1 MGNCNSPSTQA
12 KIQIKTDFGAI
23 GNCRRESRESLDK
36 PSTEPHNKTINNLDK
51 LATLIRQER
60 AALLSQWRQQVKQ
73 LSSAQHLDTPA
84 LNDHIPHFL
93 EELALALH
101 SQSRETIPEALEGSS
116 PPAHGLQRLQEAFDL
131 EEVVAEY
138 NILRGCIHDLAEKN
152 GLSLQGEPF
161 HIMNRVLDQA
171 IGLAVQT
178 YATERALE
186 VQRRR
191 EEYLAF
197 VAHDLRTPLNA
208 ISLATRV
215 LEVTFRERTER
226 AESAQMLK
234 TLGRNVQHLNRLVEK
249 IIEENINLQT
259 EAGIKLERREFDLWP
274 LVEALIHDLRPVAGT
289 GSTQL
294 INKVP
299 HRLVV
304 YADAS
309 LLRRVFQNLIANAIR
324 YTPRGKVLIKAQEL
338 SAEGVVECRVTDNG
352 MGIPEERLEKVFDEL
367 ETDSQSEGGL
377 GLGLAIV
384 KTFIEA
390 HGGTVA
396 VESKQGL
403 GSTFQFTLP
412 QEDDSKR

>member
-1 MGNCNSPSTQA
+1 
-12 KIQIKTDFGAI
+12 
-23 GNCRRESRESLDK
+23 L
-36 PSTEPHNKTINNLDK
+36 
-51 LATLIRQER
+51 LA
-60 AALLSQWRQQVKQ
+60 QWRHQVKQ
-73 LSSAQHLDTPA
+73 LPSAQQLDTPA

-93 EELALALH
+93 EELAAALQ
-101 SQSRETIPEALEGSS
+101 SQSRTTIPEALEGSS

-152 GLSLQGEPF
+152 GIGLQGEPF

-171 IGLAVQT
+171 IGMAVQT
-178 YATERALE
+178 YATGRALE

-215 LEVTFRERTER
+215 LEVTFRERSER
-226 AESAQMLK
+226 AETAQMLK
-234 TLGRNVQHLNRLVEK
+234 TLGRNVQHLQRLVEK
-249 IIEENINLQT
+249 IIEENTNLQT
-259 EAGIKLERREFDLWP
+259 ETGIKLERRELDLWP

-289 GSTQL
+289 GSTKL

-299 HRLVV
+299 QRLVV

-309 LLRRVFQNLIANAIR
+309 LLRRIFQNLIANAIKF
-324 YTPRGKVLIKAQEL
+324 TPRGKVVIQAKEL
-338 SAEGVVECRVTDNG
+338 ENEGLVECRVSDTG
-352 MGIPEERLEKVFDEL
+352 AGFPEEHLAKVFDEL
-367 ETDSQSEGGL
+367 ESGAQNEGGL

-384 KTFIEA
+384 KTFVEA
-390 HGGTVA
+390 HGGKVT
-396 VESKQGL
+396 VESKQGV

-412 QEDDSKR
+412 GKAS